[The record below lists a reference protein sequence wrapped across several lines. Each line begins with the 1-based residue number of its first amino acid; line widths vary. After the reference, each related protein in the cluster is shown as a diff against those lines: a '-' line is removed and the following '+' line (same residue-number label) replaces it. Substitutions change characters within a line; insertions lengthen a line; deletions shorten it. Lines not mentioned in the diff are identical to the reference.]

1 MRLPSQNTVSGPGRS
16 GACLAIADSFL
27 DKAPTILWLMIVAP
41 LVGAICHPGA
51 SGRAYTLQPGAI
63 SLGVHAIPI
72 K

>member
-1 MRLPSQNTVSGPGRS
+1 
-16 GACLAIADSFL
+16 
-27 DKAPTILWLMIVAP
+27 MIVAP